1 MRLIAVIHL
10 FFTCKSPEDEYS
22 FMEALHARARHRA
35 SASSML
41 SHRQEPHQPARHQ
54 CALVNLPA
62 CG

>member
-10 FFTCKSPEDEYS
+10 FFTGKSPEDEYS
-22 FMEALHARARHRA
+22 FEDLHARARRRA

-54 CALVNLPA
+54 RASVNLPA
-62 CG
+62 SG